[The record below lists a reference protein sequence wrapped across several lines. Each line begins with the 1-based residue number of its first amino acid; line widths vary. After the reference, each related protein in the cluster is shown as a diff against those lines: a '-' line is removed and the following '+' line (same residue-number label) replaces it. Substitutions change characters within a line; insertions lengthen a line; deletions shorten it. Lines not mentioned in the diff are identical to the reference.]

1 MLMFVVIGVY
11 GGGGWCWCW
20 WTLPYSVSGGV
31 VIVGVGVEIVDVGD
45 VYVARGVWWWCVD
58 SGWGRGG

>member
-20 WTLPYSVSGGV
+20 WTLPCSVSGGV
-31 VIVGVGVEIVDVGD
+31 VIVQVGVEIVDVGD
-45 VYVARGVWWWCVD
+45 V
-58 SGWGRGG
+58 